1 VKVSNIDR
9 DLFQERTLNIVGI
22 AAFAQSDRWRRGKRR
37 CVQSNGARVT
47 DDYLARFESAWR
59 PLDPQQAAVL
69 AMIYRRYR
77 GTRPVHELSPAEAR
91 ALDVD
96 FSFFISAGAPAIPHI
111 EERVIA
117 APSGPI
123 RLRLYDPGVP
133 APAPVV
139 VFFHGGGFVT
149 CDIDIYD
156 GTVRQLAKRCGMRL
170 VAADYGLAP
179 EHPFPMPLKDCIA
192 AVRHVEAHAG
202 ALGIDARRLTLAGD
216 SAGAN
221 LALATALAL
230 RDEGG
235 SPVRAAALIY
245 GCFTT
250 STASVSHRDY
260 GAGAYLMST
269 ADMVWYWRHY
279 LPEGKGV
286 NDPLAEPLLADLA
299 GLPPLHI
306 AAAEFD
312 VLRADSEELA
322 TRARDAGVAVEYELW
337 SGMIHAS
344 LNLMGFIDAMG
355 RHVDAIGRF
364 LRANSE

>member
-1 VKVSNIDR
+1 M
-9 DLFQERTLNIVGI
+9 
-22 AAFAQSDRWRRGKRR
+22 
-37 CVQSNGARVT
+37 GARVT

-69 AMIYRRYR
+69 AMIYLRYR

-91 ALDVD
+91 ALDDD
-96 FSFFISAGAPAIPHI
+96 FSFFISAGAPAVAHI
-111 EERVIA
+111 EERVMA

-139 VFFHGGGFVT
+139 VFFHGGGFAT

-156 GTVRQLAKRCGMRL
+156 GTARQLAKRCGMRL
-170 VAADYGLAP
+170 VAVDYGLAP
-179 EHPFPMPLKDCIA
+179 EHPFPMPLEDCIA
-192 AVRHVEAHAG
+192 AVRHAVAHAA

-230 RDEGG
+230 RDAGE

-245 GCFTT
+245 GCYST
-250 STASVSHRDY
+250 STDSASHGDFGS
-260 GAGAYLMST
+260 GAYLMST

-286 NDPLAEPLLADLA
+286 NDPLAEPLLADLR
-299 GLPPLHI
+299 GLPPLPV

-312 VLRADSEELA
+312 VLRVDSEELA
-322 TRARDAGVAVEYELW
+322 ARARDAGVAVDYALW
-337 SGMIHAS
+337 PGMIHAS
-344 LNLMGFIDAMG
+344 LNLMGWIDAMG
-355 RHVDAIGRF
+355 PHVDAIGRF
-364 LRANSE
+364 LRERSQ